1 MDNGNFWE
9 FYKEEERKQSTAPIR
24 HPTAE
29 KVRRIVSRVLGWG
42 LLVIFVFYVTASIF
56 IHPIDRLKLSLF
68 LSGGNYTISLSG
80 EFRYY
85 EGPNHFL
92 SSVSQRH
99 LGEIKVDR
107 NLMCVT
113 DNYGDDTYYL
123 MDGEK
128 VYMYTK
134 DDNGKWNRTESNKTF
149 PVVGTSL
156 GDVLLDRKSYERGE
170 LFRYKT
176 KSGVDTGT
184 YDVVYVQQWGLQYEL
199 EGQTENATITMS
211 FGRFGTTR
219 ITPPWEQ

>member
-1 MDNGNFWE
+1 MIISINKKNGHPLIVDSDKITGF
-9 FYKEEERKQSTAPIR
+9 KE
-24 HPTAE
+24 
-29 KVRRIVSRVLGWG
+29 
-42 LLVIFVFYVTASIF
+42 
-56 IHPIDRLKLSLF
+56 
-68 LSGGNYTISLSG
+68 SGKGYDIS
-80 EFRYY
+80 F
-85 EGPNHFL
+85 
-92 SSVSQRH
+92 
-99 LGEIKVDR
+99 
-107 NLMCVT
+107 
-113 DNYGDDTYYL
+113 GDDTYYL

-176 KSGVDTGT
+176 KSGVDTGA

-199 EGQTENATITMS
+199 EAQTENATITMS